1 MTAGKPRGRF
11 GVFGRLWFQVL
22 VGMAAGILL
31 GKLAPDAGAAMKP
44 LGDAFIA
51 LIRMLIGP
59 VIFCTVVHG
68 IAGMDDMRR
77 VGRVAFK
84 AIVYFE
90 VVSTIALVFALVG
103 VNLWKPGAGMNIDP
117 HALDTKLVAGYV
129 AQSHQ
134 QSVPDYILHIIPS
147 TFASA
152 FTTPEVLPVLFVSV
166 LFAFALVMVGPP
178 ARPVLNLIEGASQV
192 FFRIVGLVM
201 WAAPIGAFG
210 AIAFV
215 VGKFGWAS
223 LVQLGSL
230 IAEFYTV
237 SLVFTVVV
245 FGLIARMVGVSL
257 WKLIVYLRDEL
268 LVTAATTSSETV
280 LPALMNKLK
289 GLGCDESVVGLVVP
303 TGYSFNLDGTNIYMT
318 LSILFLAQATHTPL
332 TLGQEATIVLISML
346 TSKGASGVTG
356 AGFITLAATLAIVP
370 QIPIASLAMIL
381 GVDRFMSQ
389 CRSLTNLIGNGVAT
403 LVVAKWE
410 GELDTAKLQRELSGA
425 DPQAHTAEASA

>member
-22 VGMAAGILL
+22 VGMAAGGLL
-31 GKLAPDAGAAMKP
+31 GKLEPDAGAAMKP

-90 VVSTIALVFALVG
+90 VVTTIALVFALIG

-117 HALDTKLVAGYV
+117 HALDAKAVAGYV

-134 QSVPDYILHIIPS
+134 QSVPDYILHIIPQ

-166 LFAFALVMVGPP
+166 LFALALVLVGPP
-178 ARPVLNLIEGASQV
+178 ARPVLNLIEGSSQV

-237 SLVFTVVV
+237 SLIFIVVV

-257 WKLIVYLRDEL
+257 WKLIVYIREEL
-268 LVTAATTSSETV
+268 LVTAAATSSETV

-289 GLGCDESVVGLVVP
+289 GLGCEESVVGLVVP
-303 TGYSFNLDGTNIYMT
+303 TGYSFNLDGTCLYLAT
-318 LSILFLAQATHTPL
+318 ASVFLAQATNTPL
-332 TLGQEATIVLISML
+332 GLPQQIGLVLVLLL
-346 TSKGASGVTG
+346 TSKGAAGVAGAAFVVLAGTLGAVGHVPVASVALVLGIHRLMAEALTFVNVVGNALAAIVVSRSEKALDLGKLKALVGTG
-356 AGFITLAATLAIVP
+356 AA
-370 QIPIASLAMIL
+370 
-381 GVDRFMSQ
+381 R
-389 CRSLTNLIGNGVAT
+389 
-403 LVVAKWE
+403 
-410 GELDTAKLQRELSGA
+410 
-425 DPQAHTAEASA
+425 